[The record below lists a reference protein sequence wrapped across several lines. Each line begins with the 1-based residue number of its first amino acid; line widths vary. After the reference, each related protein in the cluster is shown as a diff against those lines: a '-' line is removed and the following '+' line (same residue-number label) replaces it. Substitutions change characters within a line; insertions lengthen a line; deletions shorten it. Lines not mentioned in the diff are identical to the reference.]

1 MAHTLKELA
10 DLIFPDVTGTLEDL
24 EKRYPER
31 NLPEGAEVTRFAPS
45 PTGFLHTGSLFTS
58 LVSSKVANQ
67 SKGVFFMRLEDTDQK
82 REIAGSGDDLIKQM
96 HLFGIDPDEG
106 YMGSSAPEKGNYG
119 PYVQSKR
126 ADIYKICIKYLLL
139 NDLAYP
145 DFATQEE
152 LNELREVQTANRVVP
167 GYYGEYAKYR
177 YLSVDEAYQKIVDG
191 TPYVIRFKSHGNH
204 ENFIICHDEIRGD
217 LRLPENDQDVV
228 IMKSDGLPTYHFA
241 HVCDDHFMRT
251 TVVTRG
257 EEWIASWPIHVELF
271 KAMGFKLPKYAHL
284 PVIMK
289 LDNGNKRKLS
299 KRKDPEAAVS
309 YFMEQGYPAEG
320 IVKYLMTIAN
330 SNFEEWM
337 IGNPGKDY
345 REFQFSFNKMS
356 LDGALFD
363 LEKVRYICK
372 ETLAYYSKEKISEEA
387 IKWAKTYD
395 PKLLSYI
402 NRDPKMFEAIMN
414 IERGGEK
421 PRKDYEK
428 YSDITPRIRFFYHD
442 EYLKMIEELG
452 GKLPFNPAF
461 DKEETKSILKEF
473 LDSMDY
479 STDQTTWFG
488 NLKAIGAK
496 HGFAESFKIWKKNKE
511 SYKGHVGDVAG
522 MIRIAITTS
531 AQSPNLYDVLHI
543 LGKDEV
549 TFRIE
554 NAIKSLDK

>member
-1 MAHTLKELA
+1 MHTLQELA
-10 DLIFPDVTGTLEDL
+10 DLIFPDVHETVADL

-58 LVSSKVANQ
+58 MVSSKVAHQ

-82 REIAGSGDDLIKQM
+82 REIAGSGDELITQM
-96 HLFGIDPDEG
+96 HLFGIEPDEG
-106 YMGSSAPEKGNYG
+106 YMGSSAPEKGIYG

-126 ADIYKICIKYLLL
+126 SEIYKVCIKDLLL
-139 NDLAYP
+139 RGRAYP

-152 LNELREVQTANRVVP
+152 LDELRAVQTANRVVP

-177 YLSVDEAYQKIVDG
+177 YLTIDEAYDKIVGG
-191 TPYVIRFKSHGNH
+191 TPYVIRFKSNGNH
-204 ENFIICHDEIRGD
+204 ENFIMAHDEIRGD

-241 HVCDDHFMRT
+241 HVCDDHFMHT

-257 EEWIASWPIHVELF
+257 EEWIASWPIHIELF
-271 KAMGFKLPKYAHL
+271 SAMGFKLPKYAHL

-309 YFMEQGYPAEG
+309 YFLEQGYPAVG
-320 IVKYLMTIAN
+320 LVKYLMTIAN

-337 IGNPGKDY
+337 IENPKEDF
-345 REFQFSFNKMS
+345 RNFAFSFNKMS

-363 LEKVRYICK
+363 LEKVKYICK
-372 ETLAYYSKEKISEEA
+372 ETLAYESKEQISSEA
-387 IKWAKTYD
+387 KNWAKTYD
-395 PKLLSYI
+395 PKLFELI
-402 NRDPKMFEAIMN
+402 GRDEKKFEAIMN

-428 YSDITPRIRFFYHD
+428 YSDIYPHVRFFYND
-442 EYLKMIEELG
+442 EFAKIKEELHG
-452 GKLPFNPAF
+452 VLPFNPAIS
-461 DKEETKSILKEF
+461 KEDTVSVLEDFLKT
-473 LDSMDY
+473 MDY
-479 STDQTTWFG
+479 SVDQNTWFA
-488 NLKAIGAK
+488 NLKALAVS
-496 HGFAESFKIWKKNKE
+496 HGFAESFKIYKKNKE
-511 SYKGHVGDVAG
+511 AYKGHVGDVAG
-522 MIRIAITTS
+522 MVRIALTGS

-543 LGKDEV
+543 LGKEEV
-549 TFRIE
+549 ERRIRE
-554 NAIKSLDK
+554 AVASL